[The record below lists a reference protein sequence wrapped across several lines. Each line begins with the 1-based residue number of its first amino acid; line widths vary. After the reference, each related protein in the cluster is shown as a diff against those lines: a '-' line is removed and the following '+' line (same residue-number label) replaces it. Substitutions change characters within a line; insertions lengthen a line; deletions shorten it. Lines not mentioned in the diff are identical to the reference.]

1 MNPCTLLWLG
11 ALVVFLIVEGTC
23 PCLLSIWFA
32 AGSLVAAIAAALGA
46 EFWLQV
52 VLFSLVSVL
61 LLLTVRSLVRK
72 YFNPSIQKTNAESL
86 IGTEVYVTASVDNLR
101 AQGQVKVNGIEWA
114 ARSTDGKPIDEG
126 TLVRIDRIEGVK
138 LFVTPLPVPAQNTKV

>member
-32 AGSLVAAIAAALGA
+32 AGSLVAAVAAALGA

-52 VLFSLVSVL
+52 VLFTLVSVL

-138 LFVTPLPVPAQNTKV
+138 LFVTALPVPAQNTKV